1 MDETIIAILA
11 QDGVILGAIYAL
23 LAVALVL
30 VFSVTRV
37 ILVPQGDFVTFA
49 GLTMAAL
56 EMGRPPTVAVLLVGL
71 GCAAFLFDCASALRK
86 ASRLAVLR
94 SFLWRVVLSSSIA
107 LLSLMAHYYVPGRLT
122 NILTCF
128 ALIVPMGAHVY
139 RIAFQP
145 LANASVLVLLI
156 SAVGAHIA
164 LMSLGLLVFGA
175 EGYRTTALLGGEIEI
190 GSLVFT
196 GQSLLVLGVTAVL
209 LLTLAVFFK
218 FTIWGKAL
226 RASAVSRSGAQLV
239 GIAPNGTGEAAFAM
253 AAGIGVIS
261 ALLIGPMVTLYFDS
275 GFYMTLKGFV
285 AAMIGGMAGYI
296 GAVAAALGVG
306 GIESFASFWF
316 SAIKDVLVFAAIIP
330 VLLWRSMSHHT
341 EEE

>member
-1 MDETIIAILA
+1 MDETILAILV

-23 LAVALVL
+23 LAVALVV

-56 EMGRPPTVAVLLVGL
+56 EMGRAPAAAALLFGL
-71 GCAAFLFDCASALRK
+71 GCVAFLFDLAAAVRNGD
-86 ASRLAVLR
+86 RLALAR
-94 SFLWRVVLSSSIA
+94 SFAFRVLLSAGIGALA
-107 LLSLMAHYYVPGRLT
+107 LLGHDAMPGPLM
-122 NILTCF
+122 NILICF

-145 LANASVLVLLI
+145 LANASVLVLLM

-175 EGYRTTALLGGEIEI
+175 EGYRTSPLVEGELEVAGLI
-190 GSLVFT
+190 FT
-196 GQSLLVLGVTAVL
+196 GQSLLVLGVTAA
-209 LLTLAVFFK
+209 LLTALALFFRG
-218 FTIWGKAL
+218 TIWGKAL
-226 RASAVSRSGAQLV
+226 RASAVSRSGAQIV
-239 GIAPNGTGEAAFAM
+239 GIAPDKAGEAAFAM
-253 AAGIGVIS
+253 AAGIAVVS
-261 ALLIGPMVTLYFDS
+261 AILIGPMVTLYFDS

-285 AAMIGGMAGYI
+285 AAIIGGMSGYV
-296 GAVAAALGVG
+296 GSVAASLGVG
-306 GIESFASFWF
+306 SLESFSSFWF
-316 SAIKDVLVFAAIIP
+316 SALKDVLVFALVIP
-330 VLLWRSMSHHT
+330 VLFWRSLTSHA